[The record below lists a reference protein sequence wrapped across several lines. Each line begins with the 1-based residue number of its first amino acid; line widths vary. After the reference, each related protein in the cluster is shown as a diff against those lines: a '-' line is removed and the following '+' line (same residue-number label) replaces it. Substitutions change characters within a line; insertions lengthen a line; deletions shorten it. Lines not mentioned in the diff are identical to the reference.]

1 MAQSQRPLVVLG
13 ATGSVGGALLQLVA
27 AQPDRHP
34 VLGLAGHRQ
43 VAALR
48 TLCHRHRPRYA
59 ALADRAAARQL
70 RGALREDGLD
80 IEVLEGPEG
89 LCCLAAHEEART
101 VLAAIVGLAG
111 LEPTL
116 AAARAGKRILLANKE
131 ALVAAGALFMQ
142 AVAQGNAELLPVDS
156 EHNAILQCLP
166 SGAAAGQAPVG
177 VRRLLLTA
185 SGGPVLRLPMAALQQ
200 VRPELACAHPNWA
213 MGRKIS
219 VDSATMMNKGLE
231 LIEACWLFDMPER
244 QVEVVVHPQSIVHS
258 MVEYI
263 DGSVLAQL
271 ACPDMRVPLAAA
283 LDWPHRQAS
292 GASFLDLTA
301 IGSLDFEVPPPERFP
316 CLALAR
322 AVARDGG
329 GGAAALNAA
338 NEVAVAAFLDGDIA
352 FTRIAAVAEAGLGA
366 ATREAPG
373 SIPAL
378 LALDR
383 QARELARQAVGKR
396 FTHAVA
402 V

>member
-1 MAQSQRPLVVLG
+1 MTPTRRSLVILG
-13 ATGSVGGALLQLVA
+13 ATGSVGGTLLQLVSD
-27 AQPDRHP
+27 QPDLHS
-34 VLGLAGHRQ
+34 VLGLAANRQ
-43 VAALR
+43 VAAMR
-48 TLCHRHRPRYA
+48 KLCHRHHPRYA

-70 RGALREDGLD
+70 RRELRRDGLT
-80 IEVLEGPEG
+80 IEVLEGSEG
-89 LCCLAAHEEART
+89 LQQLAAHDDADT

-111 LEPTL
+111 LESTL

-131 ALVAAGALFMQ
+131 TLVAAGELFMQ
-142 AVAQGNAELLPVDS
+142 AVAQGKAELLPVDS

-166 SGAAAGQAPVG
+166 PDSHGGELAAS

-185 SGGPVLRLPMAALQQ
+185 SGGPTLRLPMDALAQ
-200 VRPELACAHPNWA
+200 VGPKFACTHPNWS
-213 MGRKIS
+213 MGRKVS

-231 LIEACWLFDMPER
+231 LIEACWLFNMPEH

-283 LDWPHRQAS
+283 LNWPHRQAS
-292 GASFLDLTA
+292 GAAFLDLTTV
-301 IGSLDFEVPPPERFP
+301 GSLDFEPPSLERFP

-322 AVARDGG
+322 AVARDSG

-338 NEVAVAAFLDGDIA
+338 NEVAVAAFLNGDIA
-352 FTRIAAVAEAGLGA
+352 FTHIASVAEAGLGA
-366 ATREAPG
+366 ATREAPE

-378 LALDR
+378 LELDR
-383 QARELARQAVGKR
+383 RARALAQRAVASH
-396 FTHAVA
+396 TAHAVA